1 MGFFS
6 ANGNSDI
13 KAGNRV
19 KVNYA
24 GIEGTVVN
32 VSGNQVMIS
41 YQNEEDHEVVETYNI
56 DDVDVV

>member
-1 MGFFS
+1 MILWDFLVLM
-6 ANGNSDI
+6 A
-13 KAGNRV
+13 
-19 KVNYA
+19 
-24 GIEGTVVN
+24 IEGIVVN